1 MPSRPLLVA
10 ALAAAGCLLAPAA
23 ATADSIVYADRG
35 DIWTMRPDGSG
46 KVKLTDGG
54 RWHSPTQADDGTIA
68 AVEGTGPI
76 TVMARD
82 GRVLRTISTPPAR
95 SGDGGSFAPAPV
107 DLSFSPDGSK
117 LAYAYVATSCPVASS
132 CGTIQRSTFYT
143 RADVAQATPHDVW
156 GNQFGV
162 SDPEWITNDRALV
175 FGGYG
180 SQVSIDDLGGGDYSF
195 VNWLKPDTDQGDG
208 ELSRDGRRLATTFSY
223 GENLILAFFAVSG
236 DATQGPPPAATPA
249 CNSSSPDAA
258 LADPSWA
265 PDSAGLAFQS
275 RDGIETLRFTKL
287 DATGCAITGPS
298 VVVAPTGSQPDWG
311 PADPPAARF
320 AAPGAPGPAPA
331 PAPRPATGAGG
342 GPAAGGGASGAG
354 RLAVVAGGA
363 ARQAFR
369 GTLTV
374 RCTAPVRA
382 ACTASAAVKVG
393 RKVHRAK
400 VTRTVPAGRATTLRL
415 RFSGASTKAIRAA
428 LRRSALR
435 ASVTLTASA
444 PGGATGTAR
453 RTVRLSR

>member
-1 MPSRPLLVA
+1 MPSRTLLVA

-23 ATADSIVYADRG
+23 AAADSIVYADRG
-35 DIWTMRPDGSG
+35 DIWSMRPDGSG
-46 KVKLTDGG
+46 KVRSTDGG
-54 RWHSPTQADDGTIA
+54 TWHSPTQADDGTIA
-68 AVEGTGPI
+68 AVQGTGPI

-82 GRVLRTISTPPAR
+82 GRRAAHDHDAARALGRRRELRARARRPLVLPRRVEDRLRLRRDVVSRGLELRDDPALDVLHARRRRPGHAARRLGQPVRRER
-95 SGDGGSFAPAPV
+95 SRV
-107 DLSFSPDGSK
+107 DHERP
-117 LAYAYVATSCPVASS
+117 
-132 CGTIQRSTFYT
+132 
-143 RADVAQATPHDVW
+143 
-156 GNQFGV
+156 
-162 SDPEWITNDRALV
+162 ALV

-208 ELSRDGRRLATTFSY
+208 ELSRDGRKLATTFSY

-275 RDGIETLRFTKL
+275 RDGLETLRFTKL
-287 DATGCAITGPS
+287 DATGCAVTGPS

-320 AAPGAPGPAPA
+320 TAPAAPGPGPAPA
-331 PAPRPATGAGG
+331 PRPGTTPGTGPGAAGG
-342 GPAAGGGASGAG
+342 GPGAT
-354 RLAVVAGGA
+354 RLSIVAGGP

-382 ACTASAAVKVG
+382 
-393 RKVHRAK
+393 RAPP
-400 VTRTVPAGRATTLRL
+400 RPR
-415 RFSGASTKAIRAA
+415 
-428 LRRSALR
+428 
-435 ASVTLTASA
+435 
-444 PGGATGTAR
+444 
-453 RTVRLSR
+453 